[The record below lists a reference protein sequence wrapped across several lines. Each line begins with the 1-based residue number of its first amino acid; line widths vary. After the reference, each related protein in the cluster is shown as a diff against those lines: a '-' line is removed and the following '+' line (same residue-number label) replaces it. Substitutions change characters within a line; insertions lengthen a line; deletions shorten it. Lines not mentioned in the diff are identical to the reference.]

1 MENVFK
7 EEFRFALKRIRPTE
21 YPFSPSRSIRP
32 LSFHRSS
39 FSSISKDLRIFFFSS
54 IFARAEDVF
63 KRRPASSRERKKR
76 SWIGVKAEA
85 WEGRKVLEGLR
96 LEEGGCW
103 DGEVVSTS
111 GPWSPRTVASLNER
125 DFWPRIK
132 GQKWLEGRL
141 ISSSRFYSLR
151 IKQKPKL
158 LKLRSRLSWIHA
170 RVPWTGVPLLSGSRD
185 PLCSSW
191 TPRRSEQLDTTPK
204 HPGDVYVSFIPRSY
218 SRRSV
223 HLQLSPRI

>member
-1 MENVFK
+1 MEDVFK
-7 EEFRFALKRIRPTE
+7 EEFRFALKRIRPNIHSLHRDQSDHSSSTVL
-21 YPFSPSRSIRP
+21 PSRR
-32 LSFHRSS
+32 F
-39 FSSISKDLRIFFFSS
+39 LRIYGFFFFSS

-191 TPRRSEQLDTTPK
+191 TPRRSQQLDTTPK

>member
-1 MENVFK
+1 M
-7 EEFRFALKRIRPTE
+7 
-21 YPFSPSRSIRP
+21 
-32 LSFHRSS
+32 
-39 FSSISKDLRIFFFSS
+39 
-54 IFARAEDVF
+54 
-63 KRRPASSRERKKR
+63 
-76 SWIGVKAEA
+76 
-85 WEGRKVLEGLR
+85 
-96 LEEGGCW
+96 CW

-204 HPGDVYVSFIPRSY
+204 HPGDVYVSFIPRHT
-218 SRRSV
+218 RAV
-223 HLQLSPRI
+223 HLQLSPRIWNDPLSSRRLISRSIPNDLRDGMKMFERRFHRTRVFSKNF